1 MTNTTKNSKLQ
12 FKRKDDETN
21 AQLYARGQQFVG
33 AVQQKQQR
41 YIALAELKT
50 QLRNGKHVQNRT
62 LQTHLTQ
69 AQYSAI
75 QAAWTQQQLIRSG
88 SKQKP
93 DAIKRYEAELN
104 RAQLQDIKAKDLYK
118 REHADGAAAVADL
131 CTTQIQTLVVEIEAA
146 ITNDPTLSQWLD
158 RPIPTADSTLT
169 VDQMPRA
176 ITSSS
181 KSCRVVRKSKAEI
194 KLEAVQA
201 AIHELMQDKD

>member
-33 AVQQKQQR
+33 AVQQRQRR
-41 YIALAELKT
+41 YIALAELEI

-62 LQTHLTQ
+62 LQTHLTPAQYAEYEAAQ
-69 AQYSAI
+69 AQ
-75 QAAWTQQQLIRSG
+75 QKLIRSS

-93 DAIKRYEAELN
+93 DALKRYEAELN
-104 RAQLQDIKAKDLYK
+104 RAQLQDIKAKELHKQGY
-118 REHADGAAAVADL
+118 ADGAAAVADI

-181 KSCRVVRKSKAEI
+181 KSCRVVRKSKADI

-201 AIHELMQDKD
+201 AIRELQQDKD

>member
-1 MTNTTKNSKLQ
+1 MTKNSKLE
-12 FKRKDDETN
+12 FKRKDNETN
-21 AQLYARGQQFVG
+21 AQLYKRGQQFVG
-33 AVQQKQQR
+33 AVQQKQRR
-41 YIALAELKT
+41 YIALAELET

-69 AQYSAI
+69 AQYTAI

-118 REHADGAAAVADL
+118 RGHADGAAAIQEL
-131 CTTQIQTLVVEIEAA
+131 CTIQIQTLIAEIEAA
-146 ITNDPTLSQWLD
+146 IIDDPTLSQWLD
-158 RPIPTADSTLT
+158 RPIPTADSTLA

-181 KSCRVVRKSKAEI
+181 KSCRVVRKSKADI

-201 AIHELMQDKD
+201 AMRELVQDKD